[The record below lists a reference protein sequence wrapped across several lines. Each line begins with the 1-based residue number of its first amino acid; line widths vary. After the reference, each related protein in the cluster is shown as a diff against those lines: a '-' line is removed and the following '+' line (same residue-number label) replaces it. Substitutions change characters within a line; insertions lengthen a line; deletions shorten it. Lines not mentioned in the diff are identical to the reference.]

1 MSELNTL
8 HRQTNSLTRNQL
20 LLYLSSA
27 LQERSIRFGR
37 QTALSWLANYPGDLV
52 VSLYL
57 AKFLLL
63 EGKNQQA
70 STILEDICKR
80 DPEYVDAQDSLATA
94 NAGSDNN
101 IFENAISCAY
111 ALGKTVVD
119 KELVPS
125 WGLKLRSAI
134 KLYRTNQFEESQK
147 LIEEIMGYNLDVPL
161 PAIYHLY
168 LVSKT
173 QNVDAVSNLAML
185 YQQRWPDALAVNY
198 MVIDGYFDRGD
209 DTSAVSL
216 LHRCSTH
223 DLVGQVAT
231 RVWGKENPYQSIW
244 PVIRSIPFNIPLPAE
259 ISALY
264 GWNKLGSGATV
275 NEVVGE
281 EKSVPEIA
289 KEEPEYFNSKTFD
302 TQEVVKE
309 QVPVKTDQAEEADE
323 TDETTQTSIPES
335 KDTKTEDKEKAESTP
350 RVTKERVIKS
360 DETVKSVEEA
370 FARLAKRMNQK
381 NLEKADGR
389 FPMYIILSTKKGLDA
404 KYGPQTTSIIDKE
417 MKLLGEAV
425 KAQKSWGSLVY
436 YPDDSENNPKLGLP
450 VSKSIDPWEIK
461 LALVDLDKSLSA
473 KGAMIGA
480 VLIVGGDEVVPFH
493 RLPNPTDD
501 GDTEVFSDNP
511 YSTLDSNYFI
521 PEWPVGRIPGEK
533 GSDAS
538 LLLLKLR
545 ESTALHNPG
554 KGKKGLAE
562 QLRPGLEMIRQLIN
576 FILLKPSY
584 NGKKNFGYTAAVW
597 QKSSSTV
604 FKQIGESEN
613 MLISPPEYSGSFPG
627 ERINYSEL
635 GYFNLHGLMDS
646 GDWYGQPDAS
656 GSVSGVDYPIA
667 IKPKDLHKNSKAP
680 EVVFSEACYGAYIN
694 KKSEEDSMAL
704 SFLAI
709 GTKAV
714 VGSTSISYGSIATP
728 LIGADLL
735 GYLFWK
741 YLKSGLRVGDALVK
755 AKIDFVREMNKRQN
769 FLDGEDQKTLVSF
782 VLYGDPLAIYSNAQ
796 TQSKNLAR
804 QKVKEDV
811 KTACDKHDES
821 EESDINIS
829 PEKIRKVKEMVENY
843 LPGIDQTKVVVSKQ
857 LLVSEGKNAESKDQ
871 TQGSKEAATE
881 NTGKTVITISKQVK
895 SFNTVHKH
903 YARATLDA
911 SGKMIKLAVSR

>member
-1 MSELNTL
+1 MSESNIFQ
-8 HRQTNSLTRNQL
+8 RQNSISRNQL

-37 QTALSWLANYPGDLV
+37 QTALSWLANYPGDMV

-57 AKFLLL
+57 AKFLLM

-94 NAGSDNN
+94 NAGSDSN
-101 IFENAISCAY
+101 IFENAISCAF

-119 KELVPS
+119 KDLVPS

-134 KLYRTNQFEESQK
+134 KLYRTNQFEEAQK
-147 LIEEIMGYNLDVPL
+147 LIEEIMGYNLDVSL

-168 LVSKT
+168 IVTKT
-173 QNVDAVSNLAML
+173 QDADSVNNLATL
-185 YQQRWPDALAVNY
+185 YQQRWPDTLVFNY

-209 DTSAVSL
+209 DANGVNL

-223 DLVGQVAT
+223 DIVGQVAA
-231 RVWGKENPYQSIW
+231 RVWGKDNPYQSIW
-244 PVIRSIPFNIPLPAE
+244 PVVRSIPFNIPLPAE
-259 ISALY
+259 IAALY
-264 GWNKLGSGATV
+264 GWNKLHSGVLVSENLNGEKTV
-275 NEVVGE
+275 HETV
-281 EKSVPEIA
+281 

-302 TQEVVKE
+302 SHETAVEKE
-309 QVPVKTDQAEEADE
+309 TV
-323 TDETTQTSIPES
+323 ETTPTNETVNTTEEVLSES
-335 KDTKTEDKEKAESTP
+335 KGTTSTDTERLESST

-370 FARLAKRMNQK
+370 FTRLAKRMNQK

-389 FPMYIILSTKKGLDA
+389 FPMYIILSTKKGLNLQ
-404 KYGPQTTSIIDKE
+404 YGPQTSAIIDKE
-417 MKLLGEAV
+417 MKLLAEAV
-425 KAQKSWGSLVY
+425 KAQKTWGSLVY
-436 YPDDSENNPKLGLP
+436 YPDDAENNPKLGLP

-473 KGAMIGA
+473 KGSMVGA

-501 GDTEVFSDNP
+501 GDSEVFSDNP
-511 YSTLDSNYFI
+511 YSTIDSNYFI

-538 LLLLKLR
+538 LLLVKLR
-545 ESTALHNPG
+545 EATALHNPG
-554 KGKKGLAE
+554 KNKKGLAE
-562 QLRPGLEMIRQLIN
+562 QLRPGLEIIRQLIN

-597 QKSSSTV
+597 QKSSSSV
-604 FKQIGESEN
+604 FKQIGESDQ
-613 MLISPPEYSGSFPG
+613 MLVSPPEYSGSFSG
-627 ERINYSEL
+627 ERINYSDL
-635 GYFNLHGLMDS
+635 GYFNLHGLIDS

-680 EVVFSEACYGAYIN
+680 EVVFSEACYGGYVN
-694 KKSEEDSMAL
+694 KKSEADSLAL
-704 SFLAI
+704 TFLAI

-714 VGSTSISYGSIATP
+714 VGSTSISYGSVATP

-741 YLKSGLRVGDALVK
+741 YLKSGLRVGDSLVK

-782 VLYGDPLAIYSNAQ
+782 VLYGDPLAIYSNVQAQ
-796 TQSKNLAR
+796 NKNLAR
-804 QKVKEDV
+804 QKTKEDV
-811 KTACDKHDES
+811 KTACDKHNES
-821 EESDINIS
+821 EEADIKIS
-829 PEKIRKVKEMVENY
+829 PEKIRKVKEMVETY
-843 LPGIDQTKVVVSKQ
+843 LPGIDQTKVVISKQ
-857 LLVSEGKNAESKDQ
+857 LLVSEGNSVESAEQS
-871 TQGSKEAATE
+871 QGSKEADTK

-895 SFNTVHKH
+895 SFNTVHQH
-903 YARATLDA
+903 YARATLDS